1 MTNEKSSSVAILN
14 FASLVALLD
23 GNKSCRF
30 ISLVYRAEESGE
42 LARHTIM
49 LNIRRNVM
57 LKHDVAKLQ
66 AMLPS
71 LSGFDKQA
79 CEELILS
86 MEKSLNGTQD
96 GYTKAG
102 YYEAQGNGNVQVSVK
117 SECYIRG
124 YSLGKEVIEKGTYK
138 EVKSRPLTIA
148 KNKLRKVLKNTKCRE
163 FKITVENFVMARHD
177 GKAIVI
183 DATATSLNK
192 LANLPPVT
200 LSVPVAVNV

>member
-1 MTNEKSSSVAILN
+1 MTNKTTPSVAVLN

-30 ISLVYRAEESGE
+30 ISLVYRAKETGE
-42 LARHTIM
+42 LARHNIM
-49 LNIRRNVM
+49 LNIRRESM
-57 LKHDVAKLQ
+57 LKHDVALLKAKL
-66 AMLPS
+66 PT
-71 LSGFDKQA
+71 LSGLDKQA
-79 CEELILS
+79 CEELIAS

-117 SECYIRG
+117 DECFIRG
-124 YSLGKEVIEKGTYK
+124 YSLGKEVIEPGTYK
-138 EVKSRPLTIA
+138 KVNSRPLTIA
-148 KNKLRKVLKNTKCRE
+148 KDKLRKGLKNTKCRE
-163 FKITVENFVMARHD
+163 FKITPENFVMARHD

-192 LANLPPVT
+192 LASLPPVT
-200 LSVPVAVNV
+200 LAVPVAVNV